1 MLFRKM
7 HRELKMHFGQFFS
20 IFLLALLAMMIYVT
34 FEGHVLSEEI
44 ARETFHEECNLS
56 DLWVYGEGFS
66 KEQLETVRKLDFV
79 KDAQL
84 RTQIRGTAPDCDDA
98 QVDIYMMDEEC
109 VNKGYVIDG
118 EAFEAEA
125 ADGVWLTN
133 AFAEKRDIKVGDEF
147 KIAYSGIT
155 FTRTVKG
162 LIETPEYE
170 YRQADGDADVYIENI
185 AFVYMPYEAFPTD
198 DYIWHMLTTGKFS
211 LGNIGDMQTSSQM
224 IPATEMVIVTKDG
237 GALKHEDEI
246 AEALDNDYSA
256 IIDESS
262 VQGLARF
269 DSELEQHQSFSYIFA
284 LIFVGVAVLVI
295 ATSMSRMVEKQRT
308 QIGTMNAM
316 GMKRGK
322 ILIHYVS
329 FSILPSAL
337 GAIAGMLIGVF
348 VGAPYML
355 EIFGGYYIVPKRTS
369 GFHPIYLVLIAVIV
383 GICALAAY
391 MSCRRILKIQPAE
404 ALRPAMPKSG
414 KKCIFERLP
423 FWEKLSFTVQYN
435 LRDIS
440 RGKMRTFMCIVGT
453 AFGML
458 LMVYGTACNGL
469 LGDMESIAFDRITPA
484 EYQVKLSEDAK
495 LSDLDRLSKSMDGE
509 LVMADALEVSKVENA
524 KSDEKK
530 KGTITVLEGKGLY
543 NILDLD
549 NEVTSTP
556 PGTVALSRK
565 FAEELHVSVGDI
577 IYWHLYTKNE
587 WHEAKVGVIYRSS
600 ESQGITMLRKDFEES
615 GETFAPTL
623 MMTNTKDDALKER
636 EDVVA
641 VNSKAD
647 MKKAFETSME
657 IVNVLVY
664 LMIVFSAILII
675 VVLYNS
681 GSLSFNERVKELAT
695 LKVLGFQSSKIRRMM
710 SIQNLW
716 LSAIGIILGAPF
728 GKMTFNS
735 MMNSNGENFDY
746 NLSIHGAAYIEAG
759 VFVLIVSVLVSFL
772 FSKRIKRLDM
782 VEALK
787 GVE

>member
-7 HRELKMHFGQFFS
+7 LRELKIHFGQFFS

-98 QVDIYMMDEEC
+98 QVDIYMMDEER

-118 EAFEAEA
+118 EAFDAEA

-211 LGNIGDMQTSSQM
+211 LGNIGDMQTGSQM

-295 ATSMSRMVEKQRT
+295 ATSMSRMVEKLRT
-308 QIGTMNAM
+308 QI
-316 GMKRGK
+316 
-322 ILIHYVS
+322 
-329 FSILPSAL
+329 
-337 GAIAGMLIGVF
+337 
-348 VGAPYML
+348 
-355 EIFGGYYIVPKRTS
+355 
-369 GFHPIYLVLIAVIV
+369 
-383 GICALAAY
+383 
-391 MSCRRILKIQPAE
+391 
-404 ALRPAMPKSG
+404 
-414 KKCIFERLP
+414 
-423 FWEKLSFTVQYN
+423 
-435 LRDIS
+435 
-440 RGKMRTFMCIVGT
+440 
-453 AFGML
+453 
-458 LMVYGTACNGL
+458 
-469 LGDMESIAFDRITPA
+469 
-484 EYQVKLSEDAK
+484 
-495 LSDLDRLSKSMDGE
+495 
-509 LVMADALEVSKVENA
+509 
-524 KSDEKK
+524 
-530 KGTITVLEGKGLY
+530 
-543 NILDLD
+543 
-549 NEVTSTP
+549 
-556 PGTVALSRK
+556 
-565 FAEELHVSVGDI
+565 
-577 IYWHLYTKNE
+577 
-587 WHEAKVGVIYRSS
+587 
-600 ESQGITMLRKDFEES
+600 
-615 GETFAPTL
+615 
-623 MMTNTKDDALKER
+623 
-636 EDVVA
+636 
-641 VNSKAD
+641 
-647 MKKAFETSME
+647 
-657 IVNVLVY
+657 
-664 LMIVFSAILII
+664 
-675 VVLYNS
+675 
-681 GSLSFNERVKELAT
+681 
-695 LKVLGFQSSKIRRMM
+695 
-710 SIQNLW
+710 
-716 LSAIGIILGAPF
+716 
-728 GKMTFNS
+728 
-735 MMNSNGENFDY
+735 
-746 NLSIHGAAYIEAG
+746 
-759 VFVLIVSVLVSFL
+759 
-772 FSKRIKRLDM
+772 
-782 VEALK
+782 
-787 GVE
+787 